1 MTFAHPLWFALGGAV
16 LALLVGYLL
25 VNRRRQRY
33 LLRFASLDLLERV
46 APTRP
51 GRVRHVPTALML
63 VAMVLL
69 TVAVTGP
76 TQEVKVPRNRATVM
90 LAIDVSLS
98 MMATDVAPSRLQ
110 AAQDAAKQFANDL
123 TPGVNLGIISFAGV
137 VNVMVSPTTDRAPAI
152 QAIDDLKLDERT
164 ATGEA
169 ITSALKSIETFTA
182 SISGT
187 EGPPPA
193 RIVLM
198 SDGKETTGRS
208 ALEAAQ
214 AAKDAGV
221 PISTIAFGTTHG
233 TVDIEGTEQSVAI
246 DEASMRQI
254 ADISGGDFHSAATAD
269 ELRTVY
275 SQLGEQIGYETKDQD
290 NSRPWLI
297 AGTLLV
303 ILAAG
308 ASLVVSQRI
317 P

>member
-25 VNRRRQRY
+25 VNRRRQRH
-33 LLRFASLDLLERV
+33 LLRFASLELLERV

-51 GRVRHVPTALML
+51 GRVRHIPTALML

-76 TQEVKVPRNRATVM
+76 TQEVKVPRNRATVV

-110 AAQDAAKQFANDL
+110 AAQDAAKQFAADL

-137 VNVMVSPTTDRAPAI
+137 VNVMVSPTTDRAVAVR
-152 QAIDDLKLDERT
+152 AIDDLKLDERT

-169 ITSALKSIETFTA
+169 ITSALKSIETFTS
-182 SISGT
+182 SIAEA

-221 PISTIAFGTTHG
+221 PISTISFGTTHG
-233 TVDIEGTEQSVAI
+233 TVQIRGTEQSVAI
-246 DEASMRQI
+246 DEESMRQI
-254 ADISGGDFHSAATAD
+254 AAISGGDFHSAATAE

-275 SQLGEQIGYETKDQD
+275 SQLGEQIGYEIKDQD

-308 ASLVVSQRI
+308 AALVVTQRI

>member
-25 VNRRRQRY
+25 VNRRRQRH
-33 LLRFASLDLLERV
+33 LLRFASLELLERV

-51 GRVRHVPTALML
+51 GRVRHIPTALML

-76 TQEVKVPRNRATVM
+76 TQEVKVPRNRATVV

-110 AAQDAAKQFANDL
+110 AAQDAAKQFAADL

-137 VNVMVSPTTDRAPAI
+137 VNVMVSPTTDRAVAVR
-152 QAIDDLKLDERT
+152 AIDDLKLDERT

-169 ITSALKSIETFTA
+169 ITSALKSIETFTS
-182 SISGT
+182 SIAGA

-221 PISTIAFGTTHG
+221 PISTISFGTTHG
-233 TVDIEGTEQSVAI
+233 TVQIRGTEQSVAI
-246 DEASMRQI
+246 DEESMRQI
-254 ADISGGDFHSAATAD
+254 AAISGGDFHSAATAE

-275 SQLGEQIGYETKDQD
+275 SQLGEQIGYEIKDQD

-308 ASLVVSQRI
+308 AALVVTQRI